1 MSFSVFS
8 KSSTG
13 ESSCRYGNPSSGL
26 NRRETSLAIYDELL
40 RAIWRGRVGKR
51 EHRGGKHLPLEAVIP
66 QYEQRTEDVIV
77 RVEPEFLAEQSN
89 PSDSRFI
96 WAYTVEIDNQSER
109 DLTVTDRFWQIADS
123 RGQVQEVRGS
133 GVVGETPIVKS
144 GETFRYTSGA
154 PLTAPS
160 GMMRGSYTMRTES
173 GESFD
178 IIVPTFLL
186 DSPHE
191 AHSLN

>member
-1 MSFSVFS
+1 MLILGNF
-8 KSSTG
+8 TG
-13 ESSCRYGNPSSGL
+13 AKRSWG
-26 NRRETSLAIYDELL
+26 
-40 RAIWRGRVGKR
+40 VGER
-51 EHRGGKHLPLEAVIP
+51 EHQGNDHTPVDGLVPR
-66 QYEQRTEDVIV
+66 YEQRTEDVIV
-77 RVEPEFLAEQSN
+77 RVAPEFLAEQSN

-96 WAYTVEIDNQSER
+96 WAYTVEIDNQSDK

-123 RGQVQEVRGS
+123 SGQVQEVRAA
-133 GVVGETPIVKS
+133 GVVGETPMVKS

-160 GMMRGSYTMRTES
+160 GMMRGAYTMRTES

-191 AHSLN
+191 GHCLN

>member
-1 MSFSVFS
+1 M
-8 KSSTG
+8 
-13 ESSCRYGNPSSGL
+13 
-26 NRRETSLAIYDELL
+26 
-40 RAIWRGRVGKR
+40 RVHKT
-51 EHRGGKHLPLEAVIP
+51 ERGGYKLPKDAVIP
-66 QYEQRTEDVIV
+66 HYEQRTDDVIV

-89 PSDSRFI
+89 PSDSRYI
-96 WAYTVEIDNQSER
+96 WAYTVEIDNQSGR

-123 RGQVQEVRGS
+123 SGQVQEVRGA

-160 GMMRGSYTMRTES
+160 GMMRGSYTMRTEN

-178 IIVPTFLL
+178 IAVPTFLL

-191 AHSLN
+191 GHSFN

>member
-1 MSFSVFS
+1 MN
-8 KSSTG
+8 
-13 ESSCRYGNPSSGL
+13 ERL
-26 NRRETSLAIYDELL
+26 HQ
-40 RAIWRGRVGKR
+40 RGKDVTVG
-51 EHRGGKHLPLEAVIP
+51 GMMP

-96 WAYTVEIDNQSER
+96 WAYTVEIDNQSAH

-123 RGQVQEVRGS
+123 SGQVQEVRGA
-133 GVVGETPIVKS
+133 GVVGETPMVKS

-160 GMMRGSYTMRTES
+160 GMMRGSYTMRTDS

-191 AHSLN
+191 GHFFN

>member
-1 MSFSVFS
+1 M
-8 KSSTG
+8 
-13 ESSCRYGNPSSGL
+13 
-26 NRRETSLAIYDELL
+26 
-40 RAIWRGRVGKR
+40 GKR
-51 EHRGGKHLPLEAVIP
+51 EHQRGKQLPLEAVIP

-123 RGQVQEVRGS
+123 RGQVQEVRGA

-178 IIVPTFLL
+178 IVVPTFLL

>member
-1 MSFSVFS
+1 MRER
-8 KSSTG
+8 KRQG
-13 ESSCRYGNPSSGL
+13 DDALPSIK
-26 NRRETSLAIYDELL
+26 AC
-40 RAIWRGRVGKR
+40 
-51 EHRGGKHLPLEAVIP
+51 PL
-66 QYEQRTEDVIV
+66 YEQRTDNIIV
-77 RVEPEFLAEQSN
+77 RVEPEYLAEQSN

-96 WAYTVEIDNQSER
+96 WAYTVEIDNQSEH
-109 DLTVTDRFWQIADS
+109 DLTVMGRFWQIADS

-144 GETFRYTSGA
+144 GEIFRYTSGA

-160 GMMRGSYTMRTES
+160 GMMRGSYTVKDNQ

-178 IIVPTFLL
+178 IAVPTFLL

-191 AHSLN
+191 GLILN